1 MGKRG
6 SQKDIAVIKPIG
18 WRQIGFAIFLFL
30 CGLFFAFVDFLGFAI
45 SLAGT
50 VILTFAGLL
59 NLFDQLFE
67 WSRLKIDRE
76 GFHLRSW
83 WTKQS
88 FRHEEI
94 QGFETEQYA
103 GRKLVVLVLKPKAQ
117 AQRGLVNPGVP
128 FACAFGRP
136 VETVV
141 ETLRA
146 KLKKAP
152 AVKRT
157 KREKELPN

>member
-6 SQKDIAVIKPIG
+6 SQKDVAVIKPIG

-83 WTKQS
+83 WIKQS

-117 AQRGLVNPGVP
+117 ANRGLEDSRIAFP
-128 FACAFGRP
+128 CAFGRP
-136 VETVV
+136 VEQVI
-141 ETLRA
+141 ETLQVS
-146 KLKKAP
+146 LKKQ
-152 AVKRT
+152 KF
-157 KREKELPN
+157 

>member
-67 WSRLKIDRE
+67 WS
-76 GFHLRSW
+76 
-83 WTKQS
+83 
-88 FRHEEI
+88 
-94 QGFETEQYA
+94 A
-103 GRKLVVLVLKPKAQ
+103 
-117 AQRGLVNPGVP
+117 
-128 FACAFGRP
+128 
-136 VETVV
+136 
-141 ETLRA
+141 
-146 KLKKAP
+146 
-152 AVKRT
+152 
-157 KREKELPN
+157 